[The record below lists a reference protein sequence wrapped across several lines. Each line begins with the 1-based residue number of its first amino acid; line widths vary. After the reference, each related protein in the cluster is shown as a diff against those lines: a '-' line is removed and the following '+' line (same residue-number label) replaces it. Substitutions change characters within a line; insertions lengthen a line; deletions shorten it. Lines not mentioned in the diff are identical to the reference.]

1 MKTQGKNPPRN
12 VAVAAPLP
20 NSNPIERRPITI
32 ERDSTI
38 SLRAGEPGGAEVI
51 RVSDALLQYAI
62 RRIEHPSRDR
72 EEDIHAVRTA
82 IKRVRAI
89 LRLIRPAIGD
99 TAFRQ
104 ENRRLQKTARLLGS
118 MRDAAI
124 GLQTLRGLAMTAGQ
138 GKNRIDVCIVHDLF
152 AKHAAMPQMVVE
164 AKTLRAT
171 LQALQ
176 AHRRRLRK
184 LRIVAVD
191 WEAIEKGIGKVCRA
205 CRRRMKRAQAGGDD
219 DSFHRWRIRL
229 KNLYYELQFL
239 MPLLRKRMRSQV
251 ARLRKVQELIGD
263 DHDIAVLKAVL
274 QSTPERF
281 GGGPAVKRVVR
292 RLEERSRRLRR
303 ASQPLAKKILK
314 EQPRRFLREIE
325 PFPPCLDPKA
335 GVSAR
340 GRR

>member
-1 MKTQGKNPPRN
+1 
-12 VAVAAPLP
+12 
-20 NSNPIERRPITI
+20 
-32 ERDSTI
+32 
-38 SLRAGEPGGAEVI
+38 
-51 RVSDALLQYAI
+51 
-62 RRIEHPSRDR
+62 
-72 EEDIHAVRTA
+72 
-82 IKRVRAI
+82 
-89 LRLIRPAIGD
+89 
-99 TAFRQ
+99 
-104 ENRRLQKTARLLGS
+104 
-118 MRDAAI
+118 
-124 GLQTLRGLAMTAGQ
+124 
-138 GKNRIDVCIVHDLF
+138 
-152 AKHAAMPQMVVE
+152 
-164 AKTLRAT
+164 
-171 LQALQ
+171 
-176 AHRRRLRK
+176 
-184 LRIVAVD
+184 
-191 WEAIEKGIGKVCRA
+191 
-205 CRRRMKRAQAGGDD
+205 
-219 DSFHRWRIRL
+219 L